1 MYHGILIFIVCLCLF
16 VLFLLF
22 PRTGKRQELLKLY
35 RGTCFAHRGYHSIE
49 NGIPENSMPAF
60 RQALSHGYGIELD
73 VHLTKDGR
81 LVVFHDDTLNR
92 VCKKSGTI
100 ENLTVPELK
109 TCRLQDTEEQIPL
122 FEDVLSLVNGQVP
135 LLIELKIPGRSTAI
149 CQHVHKALS
158 CYHGNY
164 MIQSVNTMGL
174 FWYRRHAP
182 EVLRGQLSSRLT
194 KDPLK
199 ELWFLRFLAENLLLN
214 FLGRPDFISYKLK
227 SLPKFTVSFL
237 RKFFGTPTAVWTLR
251 TPEALLEGKRCY
263 DMQIFEKH
271 GENY

>member
-1 MYHGILIFIVCLCLF
+1 MYHGILIFIVCLYLF

-35 RGTCFAHRGYHSIE
+35 HGTCFAHRGYHSIE

-100 ENLTVPELK
+100 EDLTVPELK

-164 MIQSVNTMGL
+164 MIQSFNTMGL

-227 SLPKFTVSFL
+227 NLPKFTVSFL

-251 TPEALLEGKRCY
+251 TPEALQEGKRCY